1 MSKQLYRICSSYKT
15 PNINIDEEICNSE
28 KLLSCRLHEQQ
39 RKAVKY
45 AILSGVLIVTG
56 GPGTGKTTV
65 IKVIADIQERVMH
78 KTLTFI
84 APTGRAASR
93 MKEST
98 GKNSSTIHKRLNLGV
113 GSDSYKANT
122 VIEENCA
129 FVDEVSMLDIQ
140 VASKLFES
148 IISGNQ
154 IIMFGDPN
162 QLPSVGP
169 GAVLEGHD

>member
-1 MSKQLYRICSSYKT
+1 M
-15 PNINIDEEICNSE
+15 
-28 KLLSCRLHEQQ
+28 
-39 RKAVKY
+39 KY

-154 IIMFGDPN
+154 IIM
-162 QLPSVGP
+162 VW
-169 GAVLEGHD
+169 